1 MLMRRALLLIP
12 VIWLAAP
19 PIVLADQ
26 ADDFI
31 RSQMKMFHLH
41 GMSPCVIS

>member
-26 ADDFI
+26 ADDSSD
-31 RSQMKMFHLH
+31 RR
-41 GMSPCVIS
+41 